1 MKFKAS
7 FSVLY
12 VIFVLSLNLV
22 SRDFQAAINN
32 ILINTRREYNFLTQ
46 FAVPVSLPI
55 VPSHYEDDPWLV
67 TDDHLRGRF
76 MAGWGWSVP
85 SHCEEMIHGRSRMV
99 TCGEHE
105 YLLHILPI
113 LAHLAMKMTARRIPP
128 SHLFSISVKLSSP
141 ASPKAN
147 LNTGPREEH
156 VANHA
161 GGRRGVVWECYHQ
174 RTQEAAHHGCMD
186 QPRKSILAIH
196 LWRGFMT
203 YKPIDLGVHFP
214 VKQMFIADNTKTMI
228 GTLSMLPS
236 PIYCIM

>member
-1 MKFKAS
+1 MD
-7 FSVLY
+7 LET
-12 VIFVLSLNLV
+12 NHGV
-22 SRDFQAAINN
+22 SRLPAI
-32 ILINTRREYNFLTQ
+32 
-46 FAVPVSLPI
+46 LPSALKEKLLPLLMTTL

-67 TDDHLRGRF
+67 ADDHLRGRF

-85 SHCEEMIHGRSRMV
+85 SHCEEMIHGQSGMV

-113 LAHLAMKMTARRIPP
+113 LAPLAMKMTARRIPP
-128 SHLFSISVKLSSP
+128 SHLFSISVRLSSP

-147 LNTGPREEH
+147 LNTGPRKGH

-161 GGRRGVVWECYHQ
+161 GGRRVVVWECYHQ
-174 RTQEAAHHGCMD
+174 RTQEATHHGCMD

-203 YKPIDLGVHFP
+203 DKPIDLGVHFP

-228 GTLSMLPS
+228 GTMRLWPRMSWRLLLWRRWRPFTRRGDVPGDEKS
-236 PIYCIM
+236 

>member
-1 MKFKAS
+1 MT
-7 FSVLY
+7 
-12 VIFVLSLNLV
+12 
-22 SRDFQAAINN
+22 
-32 ILINTRREYNFLTQ
+32 IL
-46 FAVPVSLPI
+46 

-228 GTLSMLPS
+228 GTLRLQGCTLELKIWCLRIEGSNPS
-236 PIYCIM
+236 TLEFEHVTCDGERKR

>member
-1 MKFKAS
+1 MTT
-7 FSVLY
+7 
-12 VIFVLSLNLV
+12 
-22 SRDFQAAINN
+22 
-32 ILINTRREYNFLTQ
+32 LI
-46 FAVPVSLPI
+46 
-55 VPSHYEDDPWLV
+55 PSHYEDDPWLV

-99 TCGEHE
+99 TCDFCTH
-105 YLLHILPI
+105 
-113 LAHLAMKMTARRIPP
+113 
-128 SHLFSISVKLSSP
+128 
-141 ASPKAN
+141 SPKAN

-214 VKQMFIADNTKTMI
+214 VKQMFIADNTKMMI
-228 GTLSMLPS
+228 GTMRLQGCTLELKIWCLRIEGSNPS
-236 PIYCIM
+236 TLEFEHVTCDGERKR